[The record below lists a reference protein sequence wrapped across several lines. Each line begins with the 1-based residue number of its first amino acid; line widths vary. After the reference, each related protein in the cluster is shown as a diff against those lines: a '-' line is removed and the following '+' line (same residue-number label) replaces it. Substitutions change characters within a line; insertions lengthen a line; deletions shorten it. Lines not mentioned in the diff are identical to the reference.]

1 MRHRRGGALVG
12 HNLLVVVATVAE
24 REAPGRPLAFLGAA
38 FEAGGDAV
46 DDRRM
51 LELGDYRQ
59 HLQHHPTRRGA
70 GVERLRG

>member
-24 REAPGRPLAFLGAA
+24 RETPRRPLTFLSTAFDP
-38 FEAGGDAV
+38 GGDPV

-51 LELGDYRQ
+51 LELGEYRQ